1 MNKKYLLN
9 PYFLLILVSLIWGFN
24 FSVVKIGILTIGPL
38 AFSLLRFILSALL
51 MFLVLWLTEKNPW
64 VEVKD
69 LPYFLF
75 LGLLGFGIY
84 QPLWSYGLKLSLAS
98 HSALILS
105 LSPIVVSLVA
115 FVRKEELVGGINLL
129 GVIIGF
135 GGVIFLVGQGGNG
148 DYAPQSVLYGD
159 LLTLGAAICWGLY
172 SYFGKNMV
180 KKYSP
185 LKTSTWSVIWG
196 LVFMFPVCIGE
207 TLQVTREDFSFS
219 LLLSLSYSVVLS
231 SLVAYI
237 IWMQCVKELGAART
251 ISSQYITQVVGV
263 IAAWMIFGEPLG
275 WRVFLGMAFISLGLW
290 LIHKKPSGGE
300 LIL

>member
-1 MNKKYLLN
+1 M
-9 PYFLLILVSLIWGFN
+9 
-24 FSVVKIGILTIGPL
+24 VKIGILTIGPL

-105 LSPIVVSLVA
+105 LSPVVVSLVA
-115 FVRKEELVGGINLL
+115 FLRKEELVGGINLL
-129 GVIIGF
+129 GVIVGF
-135 GGVIFLVGQGGNG
+135 GGVMFLVSQGGSG
-148 DYAPQSVLYGD
+148 DYSSESVLYGD
-159 LLTLGAAICWGLY
+159 LLTLGAAISWGLY

-185 LKTSTWSVIWG
+185 LKTSTWSILWG
-196 LVFMFPVCIGE
+196 LMFMFPICIGE
-207 TLQVTREDFSFS
+207 TLQIRAEDFSFS

-237 IWMQCVKELGAART
+237 IWMQCVREIGATRT
-251 ISSQYITQVVGV
+251 VSSQYITQVVGV

-275 WRVFLGMAFISLGLW
+275 WQVFLGMAFISLGLW
-290 LIHKKPSGGE
+290 LVNRKPQVEE
-300 LIL
+300 LTP

>member
-1 MNKKYLLN
+1 M
-9 PYFLLILVSLIWGFN
+9 
-24 FSVVKIGILTIGPL
+24 GIMAIGPL
-38 AFSLLRFILSALL
+38 AFSFLRFILSALL
-51 MFLVLWLTEKNPW
+51 MFFVLYITEKNPW

-105 LSPIVVSLVA
+105 LSPVVVSLVA
-115 FVRKEELVGGINLL
+115 FLRKEELVGGINLL
-129 GVIIGF
+129 GVIVGF
-135 GGVIFLVGQGGNG
+135 GGVMFLVSQGGSE
-148 DYAPQSVLYGD
+148 DYSSESVLYGD
-159 LLTLGAAICWGLY
+159 LLTLGAAISWGLY

-185 LKTSTWSVIWG
+185 LKTSTWSILWG
-196 LVFMFPVCIGE
+196 LMFMFPICIGE
-207 TLQVTREDFSFS
+207 TLQIRAEDFSFS

-237 IWMQCVKELGAART
+237 IWMQCVREIGATRT
-251 ISSQYITQVVGV
+251 VSSQYITQVVGV

-275 WRVFLGMAFISLGLW
+275 WQVFLGMAFISLGLW
-290 LIHKKPSGGE
+290 LVNRKPQVEE
-300 LIL
+300 LTP

>member
-1 MNKKYLLN
+1 MDKKYLSH

-24 FSVVKIGILTIGPL
+24 FSVVKMGIMAIGPL
-38 AFSLLRFILSALL
+38 AFSFLRFILSALL
-51 MFLVLWLTEKNPW
+51 MFFVLYITEKNPW

-105 LSPIVVSLVA
+105 LSPVVVSLVA
-115 FVRKEELVGGINLL
+115 FLRKEELVGGINLL
-129 GVIIGF
+129 GVIVGF
-135 GGVIFLVGQGGNG
+135 GGVMFLVSQGGSG
-148 DYAPQSVLYGD
+148 DYSSESVLYGD
-159 LLTLGAAICWGLY
+159 LLTLGAAISWGLY

-185 LKTSTWSVIWG
+185 LKTSTWSILWG
-196 LVFMFPVCIGE
+196 LMFMFPICIGE
-207 TLQVTREDFSFS
+207 TLQIRAEDFSFS

-237 IWMQCVKELGAART
+237 IWMQCVREIGATRT
-251 ISSQYITQVVGV
+251 VSSQYITQVVGV

-275 WRVFLGMAFISLGLW
+275 WQVFLGMAFISLGLW
-290 LIHKKPSGGE
+290 LVNRKPQVEE
-300 LIL
+300 LTP

>member
-1 MNKKYLLN
+1 M
-9 PYFLLILVSLIWGFN
+9 
-24 FSVVKIGILTIGPL
+24 VKMGIMAIGPL
-38 AFSLLRFILSALL
+38 AFSFLRFILSALL
-51 MFLVLWLTEKNPW
+51 MFFVLYITEKNPW

-105 LSPIVVSLVA
+105 LSPVVVSLVA
-115 FVRKEELVGGINLL
+115 FLRKEELVGGINLL
-129 GVIIGF
+129 GVIVGF
-135 GGVIFLVGQGGNG
+135 GGVMFLVSQGGSG
-148 DYAPQSVLYGD
+148 DYSPESVLYGD
-159 LLTLGAAICWGLY
+159 LLTLGAAISWGLY

-185 LKTSTWSVIWG
+185 LKTSTWSILWG
-196 LVFMFPVCIGE
+196 LMFMFPICIGE
-207 TLQVTREDFSFS
+207 TLQIRAEDFSFS

-237 IWMQCVKELGAART
+237 IWMQCVREIGATRT
-251 ISSQYITQVVGV
+251 VSSQYITQVVGV

-275 WRVFLGMAFISLGLW
+275 WQVFLGMAFISLGLW
-290 LIHKKPSGGE
+290 LVNRKPQVEE
-300 LIL
+300 LTP

>member
-1 MNKKYLLN
+1 M
-9 PYFLLILVSLIWGFN
+9 
-24 FSVVKIGILTIGPL
+24 VKMGIMAIGPL
-38 AFSLLRFILSALL
+38 AFSFLRFILSALL
-51 MFLVLWLTEKNPW
+51 MFFVLYITEKNPW

-105 LSPIVVSLVA
+105 LSPVVVSLVA
-115 FVRKEELVGGINLL
+115 FAERRVGRRNKFIR
-129 GVIIGF
+129 VIVGF
-135 GGVIFLVGQGGNG
+135 GGVMFLVSQGGSG
-148 DYAPQSVLYGD
+148 DYSSESVLYGD
-159 LLTLGAAICWGLY
+159 LLTLGAAISWGLY

-185 LKTSTWSVIWG
+185 LKTSTWSILWG
-196 LVFMFPVCIGE
+196 LMFMFPICIGE
-207 TLQVTREDFSFS
+207 TLQIRAEDFSFS

-237 IWMQCVKELGAART
+237 IWMQCVREIGATRT
-251 ISSQYITQVVGV
+251 VSSQYITQVVGV

-275 WRVFLGMAFISLGLW
+275 WQVFLGMAFISLGLW
-290 LIHKKPSGGE
+290 LVNRKPQVEE
-300 LIL
+300 LTP

>member
-1 MNKKYLLN
+1 LDKKYLSH

-24 FSVVKIGILTIGPL
+24 FSVVKMGIMAIGPL
-38 AFSLLRFILSALL
+38 AFSFLRFILSALL
-51 MFLVLWLTEKNPW
+51 MFFVLYITEKNPW

-105 LSPIVVSLVA
+105 LSPVVVSLVA
-115 FVRKEELVGGINLL
+115 FLRKEELVGGINLL
-129 GVIIGF
+129 GVIVGF
-135 GGVIFLVGQGGNG
+135 GGVMFLVSQGGSG
-148 DYAPQSVLYGD
+148 DYSSESVLYGD
-159 LLTLGAAICWGLY
+159 LLTLGAAISWGLY

-185 LKTSTWSVIWG
+185 LKTSTWSILWG
-196 LVFMFPVCIGE
+196 LMFMFPICIGE
-207 TLQVTREDFSFS
+207 TLQIRAEDFSFS

-237 IWMQCVKELGAART
+237 IWMQCVREIGATRT
-251 ISSQYITQVVGV
+251 VSSQYITQVVGV

-275 WRVFLGMAFISLGLW
+275 WQVFLGMAFISLGLW
-290 LIHKKPSGGE
+290 LVNRKPQVEE
-300 LIL
+300 LTP

>member
-1 MNKKYLLN
+1 M
-9 PYFLLILVSLIWGFN
+9 
-24 FSVVKIGILTIGPL
+24 GIMAIGPL
-38 AFSLLRFILSALL
+38 AFSFLRFILSALL
-51 MFLVLWLTEKNPW
+51 MFFVLYITEKNPW

-105 LSPIVVSLVA
+105 LSPVVVSLVA
-115 FVRKEELVGGINLL
+115 FLRKEELVGGINLL
-129 GVIIGF
+129 GVIVGF
-135 GGVIFLVGQGGNG
+135 GGVMFLVSQGGSG
-148 DYAPQSVLYGD
+148 DYSSESVLYGD
-159 LLTLGAAICWGLY
+159 LLTLGAAISWGLY

-185 LKTSTWSVIWG
+185 LKTSTWSILWG
-196 LVFMFPVCIGE
+196 LMFMFPICIGE
-207 TLQVTREDFSFS
+207 TLQIRAEDFSFS

-237 IWMQCVKELGAART
+237 IWMQCVREIGATRT
-251 ISSQYITQVVGV
+251 VSSQYITQVVGV

-275 WRVFLGMAFISLGLW
+275 WQVFLGMAFISLGLW
-290 LIHKKPSGGE
+290 LVNRKPQVEE
-300 LIL
+300 LTP

>member
-1 MNKKYLLN
+1 LDKKYLYH

-24 FSVVKIGILTIGPL
+24 FSVVKMGIMAIGPL
-38 AFSLLRFILSALL
+38 AFSFLRFILSALL
-51 MFLVLWLTEKNPW
+51 MFFVLYITEKNPW

-105 LSPIVVSLVA
+105 LSPVVVSLVA
-115 FVRKEELVGGINLL
+115 FLRKEELVGGINLL
-129 GVIIGF
+129 GVIVGF
-135 GGVIFLVGQGGNG
+135 GGVMFLVSQGGSG
-148 DYAPQSVLYGD
+148 DYSSESVLYGD
-159 LLTLGAAICWGLY
+159 LLTLGAAISWGLY

-185 LKTSTWSVIWG
+185 LKTSTWSILWG
-196 LVFMFPVCIGE
+196 LMFMFPICIGE
-207 TLQVTREDFSFS
+207 TLQIRAEDFSFS

-237 IWMQCVKELGAART
+237 IWMQCVREIGATRT
-251 ISSQYITQVVGV
+251 VSSQYITQVVGV

-275 WRVFLGMAFISLGLW
+275 WQVFLGMAFISLGLW
-290 LIHKKPSGGE
+290 LVNRKPQVEE
-300 LIL
+300 LTP

>member
-1 MNKKYLLN
+1 
-9 PYFLLILVSLIWGFN
+9 
-24 FSVVKIGILTIGPL
+24 VVKIGILTIGPL

>member
-1 MNKKYLLN
+1 M
-9 PYFLLILVSLIWGFN
+9 
-24 FSVVKIGILTIGPL
+24 VKMGIMAIGPL
-38 AFSLLRFILSALL
+38 AFSFLRFILSALL
-51 MFLVLWLTEKNPW
+51 MFFVLYITEKNPW

-105 LSPIVVSLVA
+105 LSPVVVSLVA
-115 FVRKEELVGGINLL
+115 FLRKEELVGGINLS
-129 GVIIGF
+129 GVIVGF
-135 GGVIFLVGQGGNG
+135 GGVMFLVSQGGSG
-148 DYAPQSVLYGD
+148 DYSSESVLYGD
-159 LLTLGAAICWGLY
+159 LLTLGAAISWGLY

-185 LKTSTWSVIWG
+185 LKTSTWSILWG
-196 LVFMFPVCIGE
+196 LMFMFPICIGE
-207 TLQVTREDFSFS
+207 TLQIRAEDFSFS

-237 IWMQCVKELGAART
+237 IWMQCVREIGATRT
-251 ISSQYITQVVGV
+251 VSSQYITQVVGV

-275 WRVFLGMAFISLGLW
+275 WQVFLGMAFISLGLW
-290 LIHKKPSGGE
+290 LVNRKPQVEE
-300 LIL
+300 LTP

>member
-1 MNKKYLLN
+1 M
-9 PYFLLILVSLIWGFN
+9 
-24 FSVVKIGILTIGPL
+24 VKIGILTIGPL

>member
-1 MNKKYLLN
+1 LNKKYLLN

>member
-1 MNKKYLLN
+1 
-9 PYFLLILVSLIWGFN
+9 
-24 FSVVKIGILTIGPL
+24 VVKMGIMAIGPL
-38 AFSLLRFILSALL
+38 AFSFLRFILSALL
-51 MFLVLWLTEKNPW
+51 MFFVLYITEKNPW

-105 LSPIVVSLVA
+105 LSPVVVSLVA
-115 FVRKEELVGGINLL
+115 FLRKEELVGGINLL
-129 GVIIGF
+129 GVIVGF
-135 GGVIFLVGQGGNG
+135 GGVMFLVSQGGSG
-148 DYAPQSVLYGD
+148 DYSSESVLYGD
-159 LLTLGAAICWGLY
+159 LLTLGAAISWGLY

-185 LKTSTWSVIWG
+185 LKTSTWSILWG
-196 LVFMFPVCIGE
+196 LMFMFPICIGE
-207 TLQVTREDFSFS
+207 TLQIRAEDFSFS

-237 IWMQCVKELGAART
+237 IWMQCVREIGATRT
-251 ISSQYITQVVGV
+251 VSSQYITQVVGV

-275 WRVFLGMAFISLGLW
+275 WQVFLGMAFISLGLW
-290 LIHKKPSGGE
+290 LVNRKPQVEE
-300 LIL
+300 LTP

>member
-1 MNKKYLLN
+1 M
-9 PYFLLILVSLIWGFN
+9 
-24 FSVVKIGILTIGPL
+24 VKMGIMAIGPL
-38 AFSLLRFILSALL
+38 AFSFLRFILSALL
-51 MFLVLWLTEKNPW
+51 MFFVLYITEKNPW

-105 LSPIVVSLVA
+105 LSSVVVSLVA
-115 FVRKEELVGGINLL
+115 FLRKEELVGGINLL
-129 GVIIGF
+129 GVIVGF
-135 GGVIFLVGQGGNG
+135 GGVMFLVSQGGSG
-148 DYAPQSVLYGD
+148 DYSSESVLYGD
-159 LLTLGAAICWGLY
+159 LLTLGAAISWGLY

-185 LKTSTWSVIWG
+185 LKTSTWSILWG
-196 LVFMFPVCIGE
+196 LMFMFPICIGE
-207 TLQVTREDFSFS
+207 TLQIRAEDFSFS

-237 IWMQCVKELGAART
+237 IWMQCVREIGATRT
-251 ISSQYITQVVGV
+251 VSSQYITQVVGV

-275 WRVFLGMAFISLGLW
+275 WQVFLGMAFISLGLW
-290 LIHKKPSGGE
+290 LVNRKPQVEE
-300 LIL
+300 LTP

>member
-1 MNKKYLLN
+1 MNKKYFLN

-24 FSVVKIGILTIGPL
+24 FSIVKIGILAVGPL
-38 AFSLLRFILSALL
+38 AFSFLRFIFSALL
-51 MFLVLWLTEKNPW
+51 MFLVLCLTEKNPW

-75 LGLLGFGIY
+75 LGFLGFGIY

-115 FVRKEELVGGINLL
+115 LVQKEELVGGINLL

-135 GGVIFLVGQGGNG
+135 GGVAFLVSQGGNG
-148 DYAPQSVLYGD
+148 GYSPQSVLYGD
-159 LLTLGAAICWGLY
+159 LLTLGAAISWGLY

-185 LKTSTWSVIWG
+185 LKTSTWSILWG

-207 TLQVTREDFSFS
+207 TLQVKGEDFNFP
-219 LLLSLSYSVVLS
+219 LLLSLSYAVVLS

-275 WRVFLGMAFISLGLW
+275 WWVFLGMAFISLGLW

-300 LIL
+300 L

>member
-1 MNKKYLLN
+1 M
-9 PYFLLILVSLIWGFN
+9 
-24 FSVVKIGILTIGPL
+24 VKMGIMAIGPL
-38 AFSLLRFILSALL
+38 AFSFLRFILSALL
-51 MFLVLWLTEKNPW
+51 MFFVLYITEKNPW

-105 LSPIVVSLVA
+105 LSPVVVSLVA
-115 FVRKEELVGGINLL
+115 FLRKEELVGGINLL
-129 GVIIGF
+129 GVIVGF
-135 GGVIFLVGQGGNG
+135 GGVMFLVSQGGSG
-148 DYAPQSVLYGD
+148 DYSSESVLYGD
-159 LLTLGAAICWGLY
+159 LLTLGAAISWGLY

-185 LKTSTWSVIWG
+185 LKTSTWSILWG
-196 LVFMFPVCIGE
+196 LMFMFPICIGE
-207 TLQVTREDFSFS
+207 TLQIRAEDFSFS

-237 IWMQCVKELGAART
+237 IWMQCVREIGATRT
-251 ISSQYITQVVGV
+251 VSSQYITQVVGV

-275 WRVFLGMAFISLGLW
+275 WQVFLGMAFISLGLW
-290 LIHKKPSGGE
+290 LVNRKPQVEE
-300 LIL
+300 LTP